1 MLQRGARCLAWHL
14 ALSED
19 GRVLLRDLIFTLL
32 LPLPP
37 WVGFQ
42 LFKRK
47 GRVGLSYGYFLGGI
61 VCVLALPWSSMTT
74 IPAPT
79 AHLGGALLGF
89 TLFLQA
95 HREGGQGLRRL
106 LVGLGGATL
115 FILALLALL
124 HLPLQSVG
132 VFWAVALLQGLLWLL
147 LSDLAYHLVRG
158 KWLQIRMPLVGA
170 SAMAVVTVL
179 MRFIPTTQP
188 RAHLGAAMAGGAL
201 LGLVAL
207 EQLLWLRRK
216 GVWVEGRGEG
226 LRLAMTMIE
235 QPATVA
241 APALGLTLEASQPLA
256 LINEKGNFL
265 EVNGPFSARVGLP
278 RRILRG
284 YAVESL
290 LQGEA
295 RPVWEE
301 LKDQLVRQGYAR
313 TPATL
318 VVRDG
323 TFEEVELEAVSFDVN
338 LALIWISST
347 ESGSLAVRGD
357 SGCAVLSGPMDSSAS
372 QTLVNALGTLLP
384 AADQIIA
391 EGRSESIRELGR
403 LVLKASQRLRP
414 LASGA
419 EPFLGILDSQAA
431 VEALKPYL
439 QRTLP
444 PEVAFSHRTVSLPL
458 ALSQESFQRIGSHLL
473 MHGREALRHGTVTLV
488 LEPRSLGGRTWALWR
503 TEVEGGMAPHPTE
516 VLGLSWLLQTVR
528 QAGGMLACA
537 RDAHGA
543 LWPQVYLPVNLPMD
557 APPARPLAEI
567 SVWVMDR
574 DALVREALT
583 VLIRQEGGRVESFA
597 TLKDLLKRSREVEPP
612 TLLVLERHPQL
623 ERFHLAL
630 RKLSNQP
637 IPTLVLG
644 SGQTLPLDP
653 SAFGIHQ
660 VGFLDKPF
668 TSQDFIQSLLA
679 LLQTPPPVG
688 S

>member
-1 MLQRGARCLAWHL
+1 MLF
-14 ALSED
+14 
-19 GRVLLRDLIFTLL
+19 RDLIFTLL

-61 VCVLALPWSSMTT
+61 VCVLALPWASLTS

-79 AHLGGALLGF
+79 AHLGGSLLGF

-95 HREGGQGLRRL
+95 HREGAQGLRRL
-106 LVGLGGATL
+106 VVGLGGATL
-115 FILALLALL
+115 FILLLLALL

-132 VFWAVALLQGLLWLL
+132 VFWGVALVQGLLWLL
-147 LSDLAYHLVRG
+147 LADLAYHLTKGR
-158 KWLQIRMPLVGA
+158 WLQARMPLVGA
-170 SAMAVVTVL
+170 GAMALVTAAL
-179 MRFIPTTQP
+179 PFIPTAQP
-188 RAHLGAAMAGGAL
+188 HAHLGAALAGGAL

-241 APALGLTLEASQPLA
+241 SPSLSLALEAAQPLA
-256 LINEKGNFL
+256 LINEKGRFL

-295 RPVWEE
+295 RPVWED
-301 LKDQLVRQGYAR
+301 LKDQLVRQGHAR
-313 TPATL
+313 AAATL

-323 TFEEVELEAVSFDVN
+323 TFEEVVIEAIGFDVN
-338 LALIWISST
+338 LALAWVSS
-347 ESGSLAVRGD
+347 EDSGTLAVRGESGCSVLSRGLD
-357 SGCAVLSGPMDSSAS
+357 SGAS
-372 QTLVNALGTLLP
+372 QTLVNALGTILP
-384 AADQIIA
+384 AADQIIV
-391 EGRSESIRELGR
+391 ESRTEPVRELGR
-403 LVLKASQRLRP
+403 LVLKAAQRLRP
-414 LASGA
+414 LASSS
-419 EPFLGILDSQAA
+419 EPFLGILDSSSAL
-431 VEALKPYL
+431 EALTPYL

-444 PEVAFSHRTVSLPL
+444 PEVAFTHRTEPLPL
-458 ALSQESFQRIGSHLL
+458 AVAQEDFQRIGAHLL
-473 MHGREALRHGTVTLV
+473 MHGREALRSGQVRLV
-488 LEPRSLGGRTWALWR
+488 LESRSIGGKPWALWR
-503 TEVEGGMAPHPTE
+503 IEVEGDRAPHPTE
-516 VLGLSWLLQTVR
+516 VLGLAWLLQTVR
-528 QAGGMLACA
+528 QAGGMLACT

-543 LWPQVYLPVNLPMD
+543 IWPEVYLPVNSPPLP
-557 APPARPLAEI
+557 APSQPLTGFT
-567 SVWVMDR
+567 VWIMDR

-583 VLIRQEGGRVESFA
+583 VLIRQEGGKAESFEG
-597 TLKDLLKRSREVEPP
+597 LKDLLKRSRGVESP

-623 ERFHLAL
+623 ERFQASLRRLA
-630 RKLSNQP
+630 RGP
-637 IPTLVLG
+637 VPTLVLG
-644 SGQTLPLDP
+644 SGQALPLDP
-653 SAFGIHQ
+653 GAFGIHQ

-668 TSQDFIQSLLA
+668 SSQDFIKSLLA
-679 LLQTPPPVG
+679 LTQTAPPVG

>member
-1 MLQRGARCLAWHL
+1 MLF
-14 ALSED
+14 
-19 GRVLLRDLIFTLL
+19 RDLVFTLL

-42 LFKRK
+42 VFKRK

-61 VCVLALPWSSMTT
+61 VCVLALPWASMTD

-79 AHLGGALLGF
+79 AHLGGSLLGF

-106 LVGLGGATL
+106 IVGLGGATI
-115 FILALLALL
+115 FMLALLALL

-132 VFWAVALLQGLLWLL
+132 VFWSVALAQALLWLL
-147 LSDLAYHLVRG
+147 LSDLAYHLTRG
-158 KWLQIRMPLVGA
+158 RWLEARMPLVGA
-170 SAMAVVTVL
+170 ASMAGVTL
-179 MRFIPTTQP
+179 LLRLAPTVQP
-188 RAHLGAAMAGGAL
+188 HAHLAAAMAAGAL
-201 LGLVAL
+201 LGFVAL

-226 LRLAMTMIE
+226 LRLAMTLLE

-241 APALGLTLEASQPLA
+241 APALGLGLEAAQPLA
-256 LINEKGNFL
+256 LINEKGSFL

-301 LKDQLVRQGYAR
+301 LKDQLARQGYAR
-313 TPATL
+313 TAATL

-323 TFEEVELEAVSFDVN
+323 TFEEVVLEAVGFDVN
-338 LALIWISST
+338 LALVWITSAEPGT
-347 ESGSLAVRGD
+347 LAVRGD
-357 SGCAVLSGPMDSSAS
+357 SGCAVLSGPLDSGAS

-384 AADQIIA
+384 TADQIIA
-391 EGRSESIRELGR
+391 EGQTEPMRALGR
-403 LVLKASQRLRP
+403 LVLQAAQRLRP

-419 EPFLGILDSQAA
+419 VPFAGILEPQAA
-431 VEALKPYL
+431 LEALKPYF
-439 QRTLP
+439 QRSLP
-444 PEVAFSHRTVSLPL
+444 PEIEFRHRTASLSLAVSL
-458 ALSQESFQRIGSHLL
+458 EDFQRIGSHLL
-473 MHGREALRHGTVTLV
+473 MHGREALRGGTVTLV
-488 LEPRSLGGRTWALWR
+488 LAPRTLGGRTWAHWSV
-503 TEVEGGMAPHPTE
+503 EVTGGAVAHLSE

-528 QAGGMLACA
+528 QAGGLLACT
-537 RDAHGA
+537 RDGHGA
-543 LWPQVYLPVNLPMD
+543 LWPEVYLPVN
-557 APPARPLAEI
+557 APPGPAPSRPLADTTL
-567 SVWVMDR
+567 WVMDR
-574 DALVREALT
+574 DALVREALS
-583 VLIRQEGGRVESFA
+583 VLIRQEGGRSETFA
-597 TLKDLLKRSREVEPP
+597 SMKDLLKRSREAEPP
-612 TLLVLERHPQL
+612 TLLVVERHPQL
-623 ERFHLAL
+623 ERFQSSL
-630 RKLSNQP
+630 RRLSAGP

-644 SGQTLPLDP
+644 SGQALPLDP

-668 TSQDFIQSLLA
+668 ASQDFIQSLLA
-679 LLQTPPPVG
+679 LLQTAPPVG